1 MPNKL
6 ARLSKWRLHRFY
18 AKKSAI
24 SKHLPHTAPFSASS
38 LSTFMNKYKSV
49 YIKATHQHTGRG
61 IIKAWKMNRGYR
73 FIKVRGKASF
83 SPTIKHLYKKIRKVG
98 GSRKYIIQRTINLAQ
113 INGRTFDIRV
123 MMMRNRNRKWKY
135 AGSLAKVSGSGSVVS
150 NVLRGRGYA
159 LELKKALKKSLKW
172 NKKKAAS
179 IKKQLINL
187 SYKIIHYSD
196 KYPFYSFQ
204 SGIDLAVDKKG
215 RIWIIEVNLHNPSH
229 SLFKSIDNKNAYKR
243 IGHLY
248 SSYRRHNKRV
258 I

>member
-1 MPNKL
+1 MANKL
-6 ARLSKWRLHRFY
+6 ARLSKWKMHRFY
-18 AKKSAI
+18 AKKPAFA
-24 SKHLPHTAPFSASS
+24 KHLPHSASFSSRS
-38 LSTFMNKYKSV
+38 LAKFMKKYKNV

-61 IIKAWKMNRGYR
+61 IIKAWKINRGYR
-73 FIKVRGKASF
+73 FIKVRGRARF

-98 GSRKYIIQRTINLAQ
+98 GSRSYIIQRTIKLAR

-123 MMMRNRNRKWKY
+123 MMMRNRRRKWKY
-135 AGSLAKVSGSGSVVS
+135 AGIIAKVSGSGSVVS

-159 LELKKALKKSLKW
+159 LGLKKALKKSLNW
-172 NKKKAAS
+172 NATKSAK
-179 IKKQLINL
+179 IKKQLIRL
-187 SYKIIHYSD
+187 SKKIIRYSD
-196 KYPFYSFQ
+196 KYPFYSYQ
-204 SGIDLAVDKKG
+204 SGIDLAIDKKG

-229 SLFKSIDNKNAYKR
+229 GLFKDKDKKAYKR